1 MPPLERLHAIA
12 QTPLRQWRELFPDQR
27 PVGIYNAYVPEEMFH
42 AAGLTPVYV
51 FHRSGDGGR
60 ARAHLPSFA
69 CWPGRSLVDQAL
81 SGELDGLAGMAF
93 GQSCDMLQALTDVWR
108 KAMPGVPVYHVG
120 APLSAST
127 EAARAYLNA
136 ELQRLRQALGGLTDD
151 ALRQSIALYNHTR
164 ALVSRLYDQAA
175 HLPPTDLYAALRA
188 GFLMP
193 KSTYNALLTE
203 LLDKIA
209 AHPKAQ
215 FPNSPLPTSPL
226 PNSRLI
232 LIGPHLAD
240 PSIYRVIQEAG
251 GRVVDDALDIGR
263 RYFDTP
269 VKTGGDP
276 IAALG
281 ERLLNTLPT
290 PNKRHPTRRRDDYV
304 VQLVA
309 QRQADGVIFARQKF
323 CDPHGFDYASLKP
336 ALDRAN
342 VPHLLLELEQTSQ
355 AGQMSTRVGAFIEMV
370 GGREVGK

>member
-1 MPPLERLHAIA
+1 MPPLERLRAIA
-12 QTPLRQWRELFPDQR
+12 QTPLSQWRELFPGQR

-51 FHRSGDGGR
+51 FHRSGDAGH

-81 SGELDGLAGMAF
+81 AGELDGLAGLAL
-93 GQSCDMLQALTDVWR
+93 GQSCDMVQALSDIWR
-108 KAMPGVPVYHVG
+108 KTMPDTPLYHVSV
-120 APLSAST
+120 PLSASAG
-127 EAARAYLNA
+127 AARAYLYA
-136 ELQRLRQALGGLTDD
+136 ELQRLRRALGDFTDD

-164 ALVSRLYDQAA
+164 SLVSRLYAQAA
-175 HLPPTDLYAALRA
+175 RLPPSDLYAALRA

-193 KSTYNALLTE
+193 KSAYNTLLAE
-203 LLDKIA
+203 LLDNLVPSE
-209 AHPKAQ
+209 HQ
-215 FPNSPLPTSPL
+215 LPTP
-226 PNSRLI
+226 RFI
-232 LIGPHLAD
+232 LVGPHLAD
-240 PSIYRVIQEAG
+240 PAIYRIIQEAG
-251 GRVVDDALDIGR
+251 GRVVDDVLDIGR

-269 VKTGGDP
+269 VQTGDDP

-323 CDPHGFDYASLKP
+323 CDPHGFDYASLKD

-355 AGQMSTRVGAFIEMV
+355 AGQMCTRVGAFMEMV
-370 GGREVGK
+370 SRE